1 MIKTIT
7 DYLDATVLRLPNK
20 VAFSDEFR
28 SVTFQEVR
36 NEARKVASALVNLGI
51 HKQPVAVF
59 LDKRVECIHSM
70 LGTAYS
76 GNFYTVLDVH
86 MPLSRIE
93 KILSVLQPAAIIT
106 DVAHAE
112 QARTFSGG
120 TALVLYE
127 DTLPIQPCEETLEHL
142 HQRMLETDVLYVL
155 FTSGSTGT
163 PKGVIISHK
172 AVRAYLEWGAETFP
186 LDETTVF
193 ANQTPFYFV
202 MSGFDIYH
210 TIRSGATMYI
220 VPRSLFSFPLP
231 LLEYLKEHRVNTLF
245 WVPSVLCLV
254 ANLQA
259 LPEVHL
265 PDLRLVMFGGE
276 VMPSKQ
282 LNLWRREYPDVTYV
296 NQYGPTEL
304 TDICAYYIVDREISD
319 SESLPIGIPCS
330 HMELLLLDENNQEV
344 PEGEIGE
351 ICGRGPSVAYGYYNE
366 PEKTREVF
374 VQNPVNTAYE
384 EVIYRTGDL
393 ARYNKHHELIYISRK
408 DFQIKHMGNRIELG
422 EIETAT
428 SSLDG
433 VEQNCCLY
441 DTAHSKVVLFYAG
454 TVEPDAVRQAL
465 RQLVPEYMVP
475 NRLVKMDALPQ
486 NLNGKIDRAALKE
499 QFGRKK

>member
-7 DYLDATVLRLPNK
+7 DYLDATALRLPEK
-20 VAFSDEFR
+20 IAFVDEHR
-28 SVTFQEVR
+28 SVTFAEVR
-36 NEARKVASALVNLGI
+36 EESRRVASALADLGI
-51 HKQPVAVF
+51 RKQPVAVF
-59 LDKRVECIHSM
+59 MDKCVECIHAM

-86 MPLSRIE
+86 MPTTRIE
-93 KILSVLQPAAIIT
+93 KIMSVLHPAIIIT
-106 DVAHAE
+106 DATHAE
-112 QARTFSGG
+112 QAKRFAGDA
-120 TALVLYE
+120 ALLLYE
-127 DTLPIQPCEETLEHL
+127 DAMTQQPAETLLRRVHA
-142 HQRMLETDVLYVL
+142 QTLETDALYVL

-172 AVRAYLEWGAETFP
+172 AVRAYLEWGAETFR

-220 VPRSLFSFPLP
+220 VPKALFSFPVP
-231 LLEYLKEHRVNTLF
+231 LLEYLKEHRVNTLY
-245 WVPSVLCLV
+245 WVPSVLCLI

-265 PDLRLVMFGGE
+265 PDLRLVMFSGE

-282 LNLWRREYPDVTYV
+282 LNLWRREYPDILYV

-330 HMELLLLDENNQEV
+330 HMELLLLDEHDQEV

-351 ICGRGPSVAYGYYNE
+351 ICGRGPSVAYGYYHE

-384 EVIYRTGDL
+384 EIIYRTGDL
-393 ARYNKHHELIYISRK
+393 ARYNERHELIYISRK

-422 EIETAT
+422 EIETAV
-428 SSLDG
+428 SSLNG
-433 VEQNCCLY
+433 VAQNCCLY
-441 DTAHSKVVLFYAG
+441 DAARSKIVLFYSG
-454 TVEPDAVRQAL
+454 TAEPDAIKQEL

-475 NRLVKMDALPQ
+475 NRMVKLEMLPQ

-499 QFGRKK
+499 QLGRKK